1 MRVLV
6 VSQVFAPEPGSVG
19 EHMAQAAIELAKRGA
34 EVRVVTSRRGFDD
47 PRLVFPAREN
57 MQGVDVLRVPWSS
70 FGKTSIARRV
80 AGSMGFVL
88 QSTLRS
94 LRGFR
99 PDVVIVG
106 TSPPLSSLVGEALA
120 RLHGAALVYWVMDVN
135 PDQIVA
141 LGRLPAT
148 HPAVVALRFWNARVA
163 RAATRLV
170 VLDDDMATR
179 MRAKGA
185 RPERMSVLPP
195 WPLDDYIEP
204 VAHADNPFRH
214 EHALADTRL
223 VMFSGNLSTASPIT
237 TLLDA
242 ARRVTDVAKLRL
254 FVVGGGEGKKR
265 LDASLAREPIANV
278 TSLPYEPLTR
288 LRYSLS
294 AADVHLVSL
303 GDAMRGIVHPSKV
316 YGALAAG
323 RPIIYLGPEG
333 SHIDRLITSHGI
345 GWRVAH
351 GDVEAAERLLRT
363 IAVMPAAELAA
374 LGQKARALAVE
385 TYSKARLCGGF
396 CEVVE
401 AVARRHIN
409 AA

>member
-1 MRVLV
+1 MRVLI

-19 EHMAQAAIELAKRGA
+19 EHMAQAAIALAKRGA

-47 PRLVFPAREN
+47 PRLVFPARED
-57 MQGVDVLRVPWSS
+57 MHGVDVVRVPWSS
-70 FGKTSIARRV
+70 FGKTSIARRI
-80 AGSMGFVL
+80 AGSLGFVV

-94 LRGFR
+94 LRGYR

-148 HPAVVALRFWNARVA
+148 HPAVIALGYWNARVA
-163 RAATRLV
+163 RTATKVV
-170 VLDDDMATR
+170 VLDDDMAAR

-185 RPERMSVLPP
+185 AAERMSILPP

-204 VAHADNPFRH
+204 VPHADNPFRR
-214 EHALADTRL
+214 EHALADRRL
-223 VMFSGNLSTASPIT
+223 VMFSGNLSTASPIAT
-237 TLLDA
+237 FVDA
-242 ARRVTDVAKLRL
+242 ARRVTDVPGLRL
-254 FVVGGGEGKKR
+254 FVIGGGEGKKC
-265 LDASLAREPIANV
+265 LDAELARDPLANL
-278 TSLPYEPLTR
+278 TSLPYEPLER

-333 SHIDRLITSHGI
+333 SHIDRLIAAHGI

-351 GDVEAAERLLRT
+351 GDVDAAERLLR
-363 IAVMPAAELAA
+363 AVATMPEDELATR
-374 LGQKARALAVE
+374 GRKARALAVD

-401 AVARRHIN
+401 EVA
-409 AA
+409 AARVRAA